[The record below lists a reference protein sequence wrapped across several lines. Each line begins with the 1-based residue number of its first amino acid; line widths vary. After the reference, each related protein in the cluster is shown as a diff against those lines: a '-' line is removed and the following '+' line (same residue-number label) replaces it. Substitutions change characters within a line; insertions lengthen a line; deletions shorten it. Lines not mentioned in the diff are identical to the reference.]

1 MFIKFTGRFKGCF
14 GEKIAF
20 FPLCVCYF
28 LNFSAPADVDSLH
41 NSRLGPAGK
50 IFTGVRTIILSSQ
63 TAVWQRRRVLF
74 WLWNRIGRPEVRTL
88 PSSCCSRFCSR
99 RTFCLKLSD
108 THTHIHI
115 CCIRA
120 LSHTRT
126 VDVSRNAA
134 HYERATHLNPPWVS
148 VSGMCCM
155 SESEGLSQHM
165 DSNWCSSSLNHYF
178 FDTFP
183 KKNTF
188 QNVVFCTRSCL
199 KKYLLHYK
207 STIPAFQ
214 GHRTF

>member
-108 THTHIHI
+108 THTHTHI

-165 DSNWCSSSLNHYF
+165 DSNWCSSLLNHYF
-178 FDTFP
+178 LILSP
-183 KKNTF
+183 KVPHFKM
-188 QNVVFCTRSCL
+188 
-199 KKYLLHYK
+199 
-207 STIPAFQ
+207 
-214 GHRTF
+214 

>member
-165 DSNWCSSSLNHYF
+165 DSNWCSSLLNHYF
-178 FDTFP
+178 FWYFP
-183 KKNTF
+183 QKYHISKCSFLHKKLF
-188 QNVVFCTRSCL
+188 EKV
-199 KKYLLHYK
+199 
-207 STIPAFQ
+207 
-214 GHRTF
+214 